1 MGLEELSSLNVK
13 SRYQAF
19 ENVTTNGNINMEKS
33 PVSVKRSPSI
43 LSKLAK
49 YVVLLSNILPWI
61 FVFFIY
67 KCFINNIF
75 WTIDFSQ
82 KEWI

>member
-19 ENVTTNGNINMEKS
+19 ENVTTNGNTNIEKS

-49 YVVLLSNILPWI
+49 YVHKI
-61 FVFFIY
+61 FIFYLFI
-67 KCFINNIF
+67 I
-75 WTIDFSQ
+75 
-82 KEWI
+82 